1 MYDQDPV
8 DTLVFVTP
16 LSHFLFVLV
25 QLWSQAFNQDISNWD
40 VSKLMYFGATFMG
53 AEVCMIKIL

>member
-25 QLWSQAFNQDISNWD
+25 QLWSQAFNQDISDWD
-40 VSKLMYFGATFMG
+40 VSKALVMG
-53 AEVCMIKIL
+53 SMFREAYVSMIKIL